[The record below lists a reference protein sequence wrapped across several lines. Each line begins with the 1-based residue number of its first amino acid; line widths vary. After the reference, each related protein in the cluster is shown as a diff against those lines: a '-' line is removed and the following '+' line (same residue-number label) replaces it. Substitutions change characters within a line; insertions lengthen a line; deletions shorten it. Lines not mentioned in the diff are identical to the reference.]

1 MLEKHEE
8 AIRNILEKSY
18 LAGYDKHPHFIK
30 DYTAQIIEAVKPAIE
45 EAGANGYTEGYSK
58 GYTRGRSDSK
68 PLIEEA
74 KKEGFEAGKRYFLHT
89 VVVDGMGTAESN
101 NRLLNMNDIRLL
113 PMWHDTW
120 THDWQVPLAAQD
132 IIGFEA
138 GKMLGRREA
147 AEEIKR
153 ELEVMGEYTFID
165 TATIEWCD
173 YWEKWVK

>member
-1 MLEKHEE
+1 MLEKYEE

-30 DYTAQIIEAVKPAIE
+30 DYTDQIIEAVKPA
-45 EAGANGYTEGYSK
+45 
-58 GYTRGRSDSK
+58 
-68 PLIEEA
+68 IEEA

-153 ELEVMGEYTFID
+153 ELDITLDALEK
-165 TATIEWCD
+165 TANKNTITGRGMRSAVSILR
-173 YWEKWVK
+173 KSLAKTTGRSG